1 MQSSTY
7 LACTIVPVLL
17 IVLWHIIFIV
27 WGINSLYEDQGLH
40 VTSFLFHNRQ
50 PLPDK
55 TMNYCAG
62 ATHLWKYG
70 FMNVFVASF
79 SVVTYFFFPS
89 GGEGAR
95 ARAMLLCIFHLGL
108 AGWGMLTWSSMSAT
122 CQNVI
127 ASHFGEIYS
136 FSRICI
142 WHNAVLFSLFLAHEA
157 YLGDELGADLTIV
170 AIFNKE
176 SSMAY
181 DYYQTEPDMAYVAAQ
196 PITSG
201 GSLLAANEDLS
212 AMSPGNGGISK
223 TPSRALHDAPPSLDL
238 YTEDQPLTT

>member
-1 MQSSTY
+1 
-7 LACTIVPVLL
+7 
-17 IVLWHIIFIV
+17 
-27 WGINSLYEDQGLH
+27 
-40 VTSFLFHNRQ
+40 
-50 PLPDK
+50 
-55 TMNYCAG
+55 
-62 ATHLWKYG
+62 
-70 FMNVFVASF
+70 
-79 SVVTYFFFPS
+79 
-89 GGEGAR
+89 
-95 ARAMLLCIFHLGL
+95 MLLCIFHLGL